1 MTVYISRRVLTIE
14 NITPTYPPKKLP
26 NSDARVELIS
36 KHTLL
41 DMPSQKEMTA
51 TIENGTKSI
60 RMILLIP
67 FSTNR
72 LGTLNGHMLI

>member
-1 MTVYISRRVLTIE
+1 MLKIE
-14 NITPTYPPKKLP
+14 SITPTYPPKKLP

-51 TIENGTKSI
+51 TIKRGTKSI
-60 RMILLIP
+60 RMI
-67 FSTNR
+67 FFRTNK
-72 LGTLNGHMLI
+72 LGTLNGYMLI